1 MAGKARVTKGK
12 KGKKGKNTGTDG
24 TASTSRSKNF
34 TPGECVGVLTAAA
47 THWAAHRGSR
57 TGDKKR
63 RSGAALLEAFVSA
76 TPAKDRPLALTRTAD
91 SINKKVKNMRSR
103 YIDTCQGLKSTGMS
117 TAQREDLLIKFGG
130 AQLYDLA
137 REAFKTSHVST
148 QLTVRAPV
156 DLSAAVPTVAVE
168 KGLTAVVPPRAG
180 DGSEVHPG
188 GSSDAGGDSAEDA
201 EEGGG
206 SGNDGGSVGS
216 DGDVDAESGA
226 ESAPDTAPRD
236 GSTEPTARA
245 ADIAA
250 AASPAK
256 KAKRDTAV
264 GLVREY
270 LSEKMRPAAVGEVGG
285 TTDSDVRQALV
296 NMINAYA
303 EKARRG

>member
-226 ESAPDTAPRD
+226 ESAPDRPPVMVVLSPLRALLILLRPHHRPRRPSGTLQWGSSASTSRRRCAPRL
-236 GSTEPTARA
+236 SARWAARRTAMC
-245 ADIAA
+245 
-250 AASPAK
+250 
-256 KAKRDTAV
+256 AKRW
-264 GLVREY
+264 
-270 LSEKMRPAAVGEVGG
+270 
-285 TTDSDVRQALV
+285 
-296 NMINAYA
+296 
-303 EKARRG
+303 